1 MANYTDHE
9 CIICKEKFKDSDD
22 IVVCPECGTPYHREC
37 YLKEGKCINTVLHEE
52 KKSYTEQKTA
62 EPKKCPVCM
71 AENSPE
77 AFICER
83 CGSSLLSGME
93 DDSRQE
99 QDFEQASQH
108 NSGGFTGFT
117 FDPNDK
123 YCGLDPNEMLTED
136 INVEEAAEFVGTNI
150 PYYLMLFKRMKDT
163 GKKITFNLVCILF
176 PQFFF
181 AHRKMMLESF
191 AVILLSS
198 ILSIPAMLYAFS
210 VMEMPLRFIS
220 SNALDT
226 PIFLFL
232 MKAANYGSLLINVL
246 TCFFGNWL
254 YMRHMKKKISIIK
267 NTETDY
273 ANIRSRI
280 AISGGTS
287 VPYLIIAFVAQFIA
301 SAIITF
307 AFLKL

>member
-9 CIICKEKFKDSDD
+9 CIICNEKFKDDDD

-52 KKSYTEQKTA
+52 KKSYTEQKAA
-62 EPKKCPVCM
+62 EPKKCPVCLS
-71 AENSPE
+71 ENPPG

-83 CGSSLLSGME
+83 CGSSLLKDMDE
-93 DDSRQE
+93 NKEPE

-108 NSGGFTGFT
+108 SSGGFTGFG
-117 FDPNDK
+117 FDPSDK
-123 YCGLDPNEMLTED
+123 YCGLDPHEMLVED
-136 INVEEAAEFVGTNI
+136 INVEEAAEFVGTNV

-163 GKKITFNLVCILF
+163 GKKLTFNLVCILF

-181 AHRKMMLESF
+181 AHRKMLPEAF

-210 VMEMPLRFIS
+210 VMEMPMRFIS
-220 SNALDT
+220 SEIVDT
-226 PIFLFL
+226 PFFLFL
-232 MKAANYGSLLINVL
+232 MKAANYLSLLINVL

-254 YMRHMKKKISIIK
+254 YMRHMQRKIGAIK
-267 NTETDY
+267 NSESDY
-273 ANIRSRI
+273 ANIRNRI

-287 VPYLIIAFVAQFIA
+287 VPYLIIAFVLQFIA
-301 SAIITF
+301 SAAITF